1 MTGYTAPLLNG
12 EITTLEEF
20 ANVCSKAFG
29 FCYHLND
36 VLVTSNYVPAS
47 FEHKISYYKENIHK
61 LAEEIRYLES
71 SPKNVIEENRKKYIK
86 GEIVKTENEIALNKM
101 NEVRLADLIEEL
113 NKKVFPEHL
122 ESTKNYM
129 LKQLED
135 TIEND
140 CNTYYIE
147 ASLDKLKGQY
157 KHFNVEVYIEDTIRT
172 NKVCIKDMQQHIR
185 ATINRI
191 VRSNKMAEE
200 FFNIFRK

>member
-47 FEHKISYYKENIHK
+47 FEYEISYYKENIHK

-122 ESTKNYM
+122 ESTKNFM

-147 ASLDKLKGQY
+147 ARLDNLKGLY
-157 KHFNVEVYIEDTIRT
+157 KYFNVDMYIVDTIRT

-185 ATINRI
+185 TTINRI